1 MTDVST
7 SADEIDPPEET
18 GEMAPDLLK
27 RIVESLLFTA
37 DNPVTIGNLRN
48 VLEVPR
54 RSLESAL
61 DELAADCEGR
71 GVRLQRNG
79 DEVQMVTAPEVASY
93 VERFFG
99 IGGANKLSNA
109 ALETLAII
117 AYHQPVT
124 RAQLEAIRGVNSDY
138 TISVLEARSLIV
150 ETGRLATPGRPALFG
165 TTMEFLKYLGMS
177 GLSEL
182 PHPEIRNSAQTDMFD
197 ELANSTA
204 VELSRTEEG
213 RGDANGV

>member
-1 MTDVST
+1 MADVS
-7 SADEIDPPEET
+7 SGANEIGPREET
-18 GEMAPDLLK
+18 GEIAPNLLK

-61 DELAADCEGR
+61 EELAADYEGR
-71 GVRLQRNG
+71 GLRLQRNG

-109 ALETLAII
+109 ALETLAIV

-124 RAQLEAIRGVNSDY
+124 RAQIEAIRGVNSDY
-138 TISVLEARSLIV
+138 TINVLEARSLIA
-150 ETGRLATPGRPALFG
+150 ETGRLATPGRPVLFG

-177 GLSEL
+177 SLNEL

-197 ELANSTA
+197 ELANSTG
-204 VELSRTEEG
+204 VNLSRVKEV
-213 RGDANGV
+213 RGDENGA